1 MELKLLHDNGITS
14 TQQIDIYP
22 RLYVAKKKRTITS
35 LSSSKATK
43 RVNSCVAF
51 LPSRSS
57 ASLSFGLVMKFLQV
71 NSQAYA
77 IIRILDEVAG
87 LHLCKDKIT
96 SSKFN
101 SHYRAFLPPRYVF
114 DIVKHSH

>member
-14 TQQIDIYP
+14 TRQIDIYP
-22 RLYVAKKKRTITS
+22 RLYVAKKKRTITA

-51 LPSRSS
+51 LLST
-57 ASLSFGLVMKFLQV
+57 SLSFGLVMKLLQA

-77 IIRILDEVAG
+77 IIQILTEVADMD
-87 LHLCKDKIT
+87 LCKDKIT

-101 SHYRAFLPPRYVF
+101 SHYRVFYPPRYV
-114 DIVKHSH
+114 